1 MRNRSLL
8 GGVFLSAVLSLGI
21 ALSGPSHSAEPEKA
35 TAKSKPSAAIKPA
48 AKKVTATQA
57 KYQSAETAGKAT
69 ACFGM
74 APSIDKVSPDEG
86 KAGDKVTITGTSF
99 GNSDC
104 LRSISF
110 GPGHAATFKIE
121 SDSKIS
127 ATVPSGGRKGLAML
141 TVTTASGEVSKTFL
155 VK

>member
-1 MRNRSLL
+1 
-8 GGVFLSAVLSLGI
+8 
-21 ALSGPSHSAEPEKA
+21 
-35 TAKSKPSAAIKPA
+35 
-48 AKKVTATQA
+48 
-57 KYQSAETAGKAT
+57 
-69 ACFGM
+69 M
-74 APSIDKVSPDEG
+74 APSVDKVSPNES

-110 GPGHAATFKIE
+110 GPGHAVTFKIE

-127 ATVPSGGRKGLAML
+127 TTVPSGGRKSLAML
-141 TVTTASGEVSKTFL
+141 TVTNASGEVSKTIL